1 MKKKMYLLLAL
12 MLIGMKALSEEK
24 IIEKVSDNKSKE
36 TEIEISLDNETV
48 TSTNGID
55 IVYGPNRF
63 KVLTSEEIR
72 LQIEC
77 T

>member
-24 IIEKVSDNKSKE
+24 VIENSSDNKSKE
-36 TEIEISLDNETV
+36 TEIEISLDNDTV

-55 IVYGPNRF
+55 IVYGPNKF
-63 KVLTSEEIR
+63 KVLISEEIR
-72 LQIEC
+72 PQTEC
-77 T
+77 I